1 MATTITVMN
10 ANLFELAAKYYQ
22 DATQWILIALANS
35 LTDPLVVGPV
45 TLVIPDNA
53 APTGGLPVQ

>member
-10 ANLFELAAKYYQ
+10 ANLFALAAQYYQ
-22 DATQWILIALANS
+22 DATQWILIALANG
-35 LTDPLVVGPV
+35 LDDPFVTGPV
-45 TLVIPDNA
+45 TLTIPDNT